1 MFGNNASDTDIP
13 ADIFRFYLL
22 YVRPESQVF
31 DTLPMGRDNYN
42 FFGIPDKM
50 SGQINVSL
58 TLSSHRNF

>member
-31 DTLPMGRDNYN
+31 DALPMGRDNYN

-50 SGQINVSL
+50 SGQVNVSL
-58 TLSSHRNF
+58 T